1 MCTHH
6 HSHYHV
12 SKYKHRVFPQHS
24 SKNITPSWLTSLS
37 WLVPRGVLVSVAIGR
52 WEAPTTAVQA
62 SPYLTSFSVVMED
75 LRQGIKSKR
84 LTKEPPPRS
93 YQTPSMSQNNATVLQ
108 RQPSSSQSPAS
119 NNDRTPSH
127 HTSSSSSL
135 ERSNNPSSQYA
146 ASSSNDPYNNRHQYP
161 SHQSLDEREPDEFNA
176 HPGTLSALDSTKAS
190 GYQNSLRRPAPPP
203 LSYTTPNAKM
213 MTPSLRQSASFSM
226 GDRSGNAAPPDAETS
241 SVSSK
246 RYSDDA
252 NGKNSTPWKKKS
264 GFSNFIG
271 SVLGS
276 PRSNSV
282 KISAPENPVHVTHV
296 GFDNETGQFTVCSD
310 TSLYQSFSNPHTLE
324 NRSLQFARMPFEFF
338 VRLRAVGHTFW

>member
-1 MCTHH
+1 
-6 HSHYHV
+6 
-12 SKYKHRVFPQHS
+12 
-24 SKNITPSWLTSLS
+24 
-37 WLVPRGVLVSVAIGR
+37 
-52 WEAPTTAVQA
+52 
-62 SPYLTSFSVVMED
+62 MED
-75 LRQGIKSKR
+75 IRQGIKSKR
-84 LTKEPPPRS
+84 LTKEPPPRD
-93 YQTPSMSQNNATVLQ
+93 YQTPSMNQNNATILQ

-119 NNDRTPSH
+119 NHDRTPSH

-226 GDRSGNAAPPDAETS
+226 GDRSGNAALPEAETS

-296 GFDNETGQFTVCSD
+296 GFDNETGQFTVCLD
-310 TSLYQSFSNPHTLE
+310 TSLRQFILQPAHSENSFAIACKDA
-324 NRSLQFARMPFEFF
+324 F
-338 VRLRAVGHTFW
+338 